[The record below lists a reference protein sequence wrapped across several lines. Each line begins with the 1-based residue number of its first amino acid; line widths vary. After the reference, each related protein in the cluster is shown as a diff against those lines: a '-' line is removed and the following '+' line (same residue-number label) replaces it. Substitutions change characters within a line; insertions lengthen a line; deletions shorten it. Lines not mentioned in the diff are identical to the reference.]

1 MGARNPSNNIN
12 NSGDDNLIIWRVDPT
27 GQFWRLHASAVGRG
41 GIKIEAELLQHV
53 QRWKKLEQKLQQ
65 NDDEDDIIDVS
76 REDIRAYLGTLTVNE
91 AIEVA
96 TDCFVKGIMSSNMK
110 EKQSSSQEDILD
122 RKLFEIG
129 LRKRIQ
135 AVVLRSNTSGK
146 ASSCIEVI

>member
-12 NSGDDNLIIWRVDPT
+12 NSGDDNLFLWRVDLT

-41 GIKIEAELLQHV
+41 GMKIEAELLQHV
-53 QRWKKLEQKLQQ
+53 QKWKKLEQKQQQ
-65 NDDEDDIIDVS
+65 NDDEENDIDVS
-76 REDIRAYLGTLTVNE
+76 REDIRTYLGTLTVKE

-110 EKQSSSQEDILD
+110 DKQSSSKEDILD
-122 RKLFEIG
+122 KKLFEIG

-135 AVVLRSNTSGK
+135 TVVLRSNTSGK
-146 ASSCIEVI
+146 TSSYIEVV

>member
-12 NSGDDNLIIWRVDPT
+12 ISGDDHLILWRVDPT

-41 GIKIEAELLQHV
+41 GMKIEGELLQHV
-53 QRWKKLEQKLQQ
+53 QRWKKLEQKQQQ
-65 NDDEDDIIDVS
+65 NDDEEDDVHVS
-76 REDIRAYLGTLTVNE
+76 REDIRAYLGSLTVNE

-110 EKQSSSQEDILD
+110 EKQSSSKEDILD

-135 AVVLRSNTSGK
+135 AVVLRSSAFGK
-146 ASSCIEVI
+146 ASSCIEVV

>member
-53 QRWKKLEQKLQQ
+53 QRWKKLEQKLHQK
-65 NDDEDDIIDVS
+65 DDEDDIIDVS

-110 EKQSSSQEDILD
+110 EKQSSSNEDILD
-122 RKLFEIG
+122 RKLFENG

-146 ASSCIEVI
+146 TTSCIEVV

>member
-12 NSGDDNLIIWRVDPT
+12 NSGDDNLILWRVDPT

-41 GIKIEAELLQHV
+41 GVKIETELLQHV
-53 QRWKKLEQKLQQ
+53 QRWKKLELKQQQ
-65 NDDEDDIIDVS
+65 NDDEEDDVHVS
-76 REDIRAYLGTLTVNE
+76 REDIRTYLGTLTVNK

-110 EKQSSSQEDILD
+110 DKQSSSKEDILN
-122 RKLFEIG
+122 RKLFENG

-135 AVVLRSNTSGK
+135 AVVLRSNAQGK
-146 ASSCIEVI
+146 ATSCIEVV

>member
-12 NSGDDNLIIWRVDPT
+12 NTDDDHLILWRVDPT
-27 GQFWRLHASAVGRG
+27 GQFWRLHSSAVGRG
-41 GIKIEAELLQHV
+41 GMKIEAELLQHV
-53 QRWKKLEQKLQQ
+53 QRWKKPEQKQQ
-65 NDDEDDIIDVS
+65 NDEEEDDVHVS
-76 REDIRAYLGTLTVNE
+76 REDIRTYLGSLTVKE

-110 EKQSSSQEDILD
+110 DKQSSSKEDILD

-135 AVVLRSNTSGK
+135 TVVLRSNTSGK
-146 ASSCIEVI
+146 ASSCIEVV